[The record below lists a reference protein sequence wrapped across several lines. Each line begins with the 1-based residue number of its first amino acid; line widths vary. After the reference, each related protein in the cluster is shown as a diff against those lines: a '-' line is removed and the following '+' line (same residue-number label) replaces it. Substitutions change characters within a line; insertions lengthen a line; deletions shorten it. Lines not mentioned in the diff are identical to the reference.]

1 MKKIIPKEKIS
12 IIDLVNDISNMPTE
26 YFEAKP
32 RRAVGLDEIKA
43 VLIPSNASKELKTA
57 LLTITRSNMKQETPK
72 TE

>member
-1 MKKIIPKEKIS
+1 
-12 IIDLVNDISNMPTE
+12 MPTE